1 MLIRPNSLNRR
12 LSRLRSTDEWPCFG
26 TTKPIRDTAPVAKTT
41 LRSRLVV
48 RRRLPSRTT
57 ARRSLPRVSRCRRCS
72 RWSALNDDGSGA
84 CVLGRELHR
93 EALTSFPA
101 TTTEY
106 FASPL
111 GRHPLA
117 KAMRA
122 NASLVPGTIGG
133 LAHDNSKDAVEISAQ
148 TAKAIWRTDIGSSR
162 CT

>member
-1 MLIRPNSLNRR
+1 MPIRPNSLNRR

-48 RRRLPSRTT
+48 RRRLPSRTA
-57 ARRSLPRVSRCRRCS
+57 ARRSLPRVSRCRRCRRS
-72 RWSALNDDGSGA
+72 SAFDDDDSGA
-84 CVLGRELHR
+84 RVLGRELHR
-93 EALTSFPA
+93 EALTALPP
-101 TTTEY
+101 TTAEY
-106 FASPL
+106 FAPPL

-133 LAHDNSKDAVEISAQ
+133 L
-148 TAKAIWRTDIGSSR
+148 
-162 CT
+162 